1 MLLCPKDPVP
11 VEERKGVVY
20 SIPCVEC
27 SIVYI
32 GQTGRSVTEHV
43 FKTEHAVDLSQ
54 SEKLD
59 HHQHTTTHCMW
70 RAGTSSTINQAVLNR
85 ERGTLSEVYTALLD

>member
-1 MLLCPKDPVP
+1 MLVCLKDPVP
-11 VEERKGVVY
+11 VKERKGVVY
-20 SIPCVEC
+20 FIPCVEC

-59 HHQHTTTHCMW
+59 HHQHTTTHCM
-70 RAGTSSTINQAVLNR
+70 
-85 ERGTLSEVYTALLD
+85 